1 MDRPGAAR
9 PDLVRRPVAALALA
23 ALLLVTGTLHF
34 VRPEPFEGIVPGFLG
49 SPRAWVWAS
58 GVAELGCAL
67 ALLVPRSRSAAGWA
81 CAALFVVVFPANVQ
95 MAVDA
100 LQGEGGSVAVA
111 LVRLPLQVPL
121 VLWALYVARATAG
134 RPTLLQ

>member
-1 MDRPGAAR
+1 M
-9 PDLVRRPVAALALA
+9 
-23 ALLLVTGTLHF
+23 
-34 VRPEPFEGIVPGFLG
+34 
-49 SPRAWVWAS
+49 WAS

-67 ALLVPRSRSAAGWA
+67 ALLVRRSRSVGGWA

-121 VLWALYVARATAG
+121 VLWAVHVARPAASLA
-134 RPTLLQ
+134 RPGPPPTW